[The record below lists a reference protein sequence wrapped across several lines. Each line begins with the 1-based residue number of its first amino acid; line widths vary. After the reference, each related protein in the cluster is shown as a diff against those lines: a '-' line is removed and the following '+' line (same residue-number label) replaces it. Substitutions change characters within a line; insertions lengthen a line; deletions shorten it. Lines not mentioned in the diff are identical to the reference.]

1 MLDWAAVHTIELVTI
16 ADKLSK
22 TLQKKEKERATKV
35 MNVHTT
41 YYNNSVALWKH
52 TFLTWLKNSIT
63 TLAKNLVISK
73 EIDINLNGIYREK

>member
-41 YYNNSVALWKH
+41 
-52 TFLTWLKNSIT
+52 T
-63 TLAKNLVISK
+63 TTIQWPYESTLF
-73 EIDINLNGIYREK
+73 